1 LWYDTVIGIYA
12 QEKNMAKNKKKNGRE
27 NDPLTQFSGDPSDGL
42 GVTRAAMNLYK
53 AKISYLT
60 GTGTANSAVRAAE
73 NLENKQRV
81 LESYYKDRM
90 AQKKSKKR

>member
-1 LWYDTVIGIYA
+1 
-12 QEKNMAKNKKKNGRE
+12 MAKNKKKNGRE
-27 NDPLTQFSGDPSDGL
+27 NDPLTQFSGDVSDGM

-60 GTGTANSAVRAAE
+60 GTGTAKSALRAGE
-73 NLENKQRV
+73 NFENRLAA
-81 LESYYKDRM
+81 LESYYKNRM